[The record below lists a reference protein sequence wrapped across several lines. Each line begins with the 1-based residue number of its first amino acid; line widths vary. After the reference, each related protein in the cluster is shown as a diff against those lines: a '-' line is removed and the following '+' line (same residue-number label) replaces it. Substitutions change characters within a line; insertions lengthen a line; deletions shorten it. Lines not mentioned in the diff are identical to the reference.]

1 MGLSHSPR
9 IVTDGLVLCLDAG
22 NIKSYP
28 GTGTTWNDMT
38 KSGYIGTMSG
48 SPAYSSTNRGAIVFD
63 GVDDYVDINSNN
75 IITGN
80 NPFTFE
86 AFYKITNT
94 ALAAELFGNYGSGYT
109 TNYLWIS
116 GRYGV
121 YINASTPYFQGAP
134 LGAGTY
140 HMAFTR
146 TAAGAC
152 VLYKNGIQDGTATN
166 TASISNNQ
174 NFRIG
179 SDVNGFAEQL
189 GGEIYSIKVYNK
201 ALSALEI
208 LQNFNALRGRFGL

>member
-1 MGLSHSPR
+1 MGLNHSPR
-9 IVTDGLVLCLDAG
+9 IITDGLVLCLDAG
-22 NIKSYP
+22 NTKSYP
-28 GTGTTWNDMT
+28 GSGTTWTDLSSS
-38 KSGYIGTMSG
+38 KYVGTMSG
-48 SPAYSSTNRGAIVFD
+48 SPAFTSNNKGGIVFD
-63 GVDDYVDINSNN
+63 AVDDYVDINSNN

-86 AFYKITNT
+86 AFYKVTNT
-94 ALAAELFGNYGSGYT
+94 TFAAELFGNYGSGYT

-146 TAAGAC
+146 TSAGAC

-166 TASISNNQ
+166 TVSISNNQ

-201 ALSALEI
+201 AFSSAEI
-208 LQNFNALRGRFGL
+208 QQNFNALRGRFGI